1 MKTITIAS
9 TKGGSGKSTI
19 ISALAVRATQETP
32 KVAMMD
38 LNFDQGSLTQWWHVR
53 GKPQSPFLVQNVESI
68 PRDVRVIAAMGYEW
82 LLIDSPPTG
91 MDLVEQAV
99 AVADAVI
106 VPVRPGFFDV
116 IAVQT
121 VTWMCRQHR
130 KPFAFV
136 LSAVDGR
143 YKTLTK
149 QTLAALSDLGPV
161 LKTQINYRRPWI
173 AALVIGKTGPELDKD
188 LRPEIGA
195 LWGEVKNLAEKGSVQ

>member
-1 MKTITIAS
+1 
-9 TKGGSGKSTI
+9 
-19 ISALAVRATQETP
+19 
-32 KVAMMD
+32 
-38 LNFDQGSLTQWWHVR
+38 
-53 GKPQSPFLVQNVESI
+53 
-68 PRDVRVIAAMGYEW
+68 
-82 LLIDSPPTG
+82 

-99 AVADAVI
+99 AVADTVI

-143 YKTLTK
+143 YKTLTR
-149 QTLAALSDLGPV
+149 QTLTALSDLGPV
-161 LKTQINYRRPWI
+161 LKTQISYRRPWI